1 MTYHQAASGL
11 GSYFPGRVGPRI
23 KYPDFPRSPLGA
35 FYDTT
40 GMAKHGYLDVSQPLY
55 GLGAFGDEPV
65 YLPPG
70 PGQPGAPVYLPPGF
84 HFATANDD
92 GSPDNAKSVN
102 LEVASPPN
110 GFKQDLLLDET
121 MRSLGICN
129 APAHINPGADPTGMA
144 TAQQISAMAAR
155 GLFVFVKYNPG
166 TCPAAGAVSAR
177 FWFVPPTALPAMRDI
192 GALLVNMPY
201 GEPSS
206 PLVWKKY
213 ESHLAAPATTD
224 GKGNT
229 VVPTTGGGGVVV
241 PDKAG
246 VSLKDLVQGA
256 FVVGA
261 AILVYK
267 WAFDGP
273 TSFHGRGSSGM
284 VRRDAPVIDGV
295 WEDVPGRGR
304 GRLCRPPPT
313 PSGSRSSAPSPMR
326 WAASWPSASR
336 RRARLWPTTS
346 SPGQGSS
353 PPTPS
358 PRWRAPSTWSR
369 SASAVA

>member
-11 GSYFPGRVGPRI
+11 GSYFPGRVGPRT

-35 FYDTT
+35 FFDTT

-55 GLGAFGDEPV
+55 GLGADPV
-65 YLPPG
+65 PGARLYLPD
-70 PGQPGAPVYLPPGF
+70 GF

-110 GFKQDLLLDET
+110 GFKQALLMDET

-129 APAHINPGADPTGMA
+129 APAYINPGVDESGMA

-177 FWFVPPTALPAMRDI
+177 FWFVPPSALPAMRDI
-192 GALLVNMPY
+192 GALLVTLPNN
-201 GEPSS
+201 EQSTEAN
-206 PLVWKKY
+206 WAKY
-213 ESHLAAPATTD
+213 QQYLNFSAATD

-246 VSLKDLVQGA
+246 ISLKDVVQGA
-256 FVVGA
+256 IAISA
-261 AILVYK
+261 ALLIYK
-267 WAFDGP
+267 WAFAGP
-273 TSFHGRGSSGM
+273 TSFHPG
-284 VRRDAPVIDGV
+284 DG
-295 WEDVPGRGR
+295 GF
-304 GRLCRPPPT
+304 LCLPPPT
-313 PSGSRSSAPSPMR
+313 PSGSRSSAPSPRR
-326 WAASWPSASR
+326 WAASWLSASR
-336 RRARLWPTTS
+336 RRARLWPTIS
-346 SPGQGSS
+346 SPGQGSL
-353 PPTPS
+353 PPTPW

-369 SASAVA
+369 SASAAA